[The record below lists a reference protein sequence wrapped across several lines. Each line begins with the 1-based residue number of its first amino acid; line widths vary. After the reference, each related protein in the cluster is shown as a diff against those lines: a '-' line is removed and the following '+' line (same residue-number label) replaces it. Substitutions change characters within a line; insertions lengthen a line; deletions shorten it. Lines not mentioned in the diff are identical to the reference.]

1 VKRILICTIVLVITA
16 LGFTPAAQASSYLT
30 VAFGRA
36 QYASVPNQKTCTV
49 QPNTV
54 LLPTVAQ
61 ALAARNIAPTVTVQ
75 LQFTQETTRHCVG
88 QIMYA
93 SWADIESL
101 HTTYGWQA
109 VSAGDTT
116 ADYTTLSDADVLSH
130 ACGTLSTFQAHGFT
144 RAWGMFAF
152 PNSRSDA
159 RTQALV
165 DSCFAYFRG
174 YSQIK
179 TNIVPLPSPY
189 RARTY
194 SLTGGRCNDPAAAC
208 YTMPLPTSYVY
219 INPQNAIDLINST
232 PDKGWAIFQAYRFVT
247 GTTALWDC
255 SSPDWHD
262 HWTNVQEEYCWNDY
276 LHILGGL
283 RSGFVK
289 VDPAAI
295 GIMQGRDFT
304 AAATATAAARR

>member
-1 VKRILICTIVLVITA
+1 VKRILICTVVLVITA

-30 VAFGRA
+30 VALGRA

-49 QPNTV
+49 QPDTV

-165 DSCFAYFRG
+165 D
-174 YSQIK
+174 
-179 TNIVPLPSPY
+179 
-189 RARTY
+189 
-194 SLTGGRCNDPAAAC
+194 
-208 YTMPLPTSYVY
+208 
-219 INPQNAIDLINST
+219 
-232 PDKGWAIFQAYRFVT
+232 YRFVT

-276 LHILGGL
+276 LH
-283 RSGFVK
+283 
-289 VDPAAI
+289 
-295 GIMQGRDFT
+295 MQGRDFT
-304 AAATATAAARR
+304 ATATATAAAHR